1 MSLIEHVET
10 KKITKIKKSPC
21 ASTPIESIKPI
32 SVWTEKYRPL
42 KLSEIHGHKK
52 IRHLLENAS
61 KSGCVKLPPL
71 ILYGPPGTGKTSIA
85 LALANETY
93 PDVPSQLSSLYLN
106 ASDER
111 SIEVIRERILQFT
124 HTFWPGVTRKFVI
137 FDEVETMTEPA
148 QASLRAL
155 LDEVDAEGHTN
166 SPLYLFLCNSLYRVH
181 PAIRSRC
188 VSLFCGHIPISS
200 VCEALTTIQK
210 AEEKKIIRIPTDI
223 TFKLQRGDMRSF
235 VSAIQSENE
244 LNVWDK
250 WLERLV
256 LAGSNKNSFAVWDD
270 GLKKAPF
277 SVLIRHVFLYM
288 DLKGFLLESSKKSQ
302 LETFIK
308 LSMSVKDALNDVL
321 LHSIPKAWEECF

>member
-1 MSLIEHVET
+1 MSTIEHVGT
-10 KKITKIKKSPC
+10 YI
-21 ASTPIESIKPI
+21 PII
-32 SVWTEKYRPL
+32 SWTEKYRPL
-42 KLSEIHGHKK
+42 KLSDIYGHKK
-52 IRHLLENAS
+52 IKHLLEHAS

-93 PDVPSQLSSLYLN
+93 PGVPSQLSSLYLN

-124 HTFWPGVTRKFVI
+124 HTIWPGVTRKFVI

-155 LDEVDAEGHTN
+155 LDEVDAEGHIN

-200 VCEALTTIQK
+200 VCEALTNIQK
-210 AEEKKIIRIPTDI
+210 TEGKKTIRIPSET

-235 VSAIQSENE
+235 VAAIQRDSE
-244 LNVWDK
+244 LNTWDK
-250 WLERLV
+250 WLERLI
-256 LAGSNKNSFAVWDD
+256 LSGSNKNSFAVWDD
-270 GLKKAPF
+270 GIKKAPF
-277 SVLIRHVFLYM
+277 NVLIRHVFLYM
-288 DLKGFLLESSKKSQ
+288 DHKGLLSGSKKKE
-302 LETFIK
+302 LEDFIK
-308 LSMSVKDALNDVL
+308 MCMSVKDSSDDVL
-321 LHSIPKAWEECF
+321 LSCIPKLWEDCF